1 MGCSDRWDDPSPEE
15 LAKEKK
21 EEEFQ
26 ELVGALHGRILKKN
40 CATFSA
46 EELRRLINMPSCPFA
61 YSVPKYTEVDRAF
74 LLRMEKRHV
83 GVMSMDHEAWMR
95 DQKKKDRGCPG
106 IG

>member
-15 LAKEKK
+15 QARVEK

-26 ELVGALHGRILKKN
+26 ELVGALHAKILKKN
-40 CATFSA
+40 CSCFSA

-61 YSVPKYTEVDRAF
+61 YSVPNYTEVDRAF

-83 GVMSMDHEAWMR
+83 GLMVMDHEAFLR
-95 DQKKKDRGCPG
+95 DQKKGCPG